1 MNHSN
6 ENEDLSL
13 IREALEGNRD
23 SFGALVDKY
32 KDALFNF
39 VYKLMYNRDDAMDVC
54 QDTYLKAYTHLKE
67 FKVEYKFSTWLY
79 TIAINTSRNKLK
91 RRKFAFFSI
100 DKPVQNDDEEITD
113 EPADTAETT
122 EQALLK
128 KEKNELLSE
137 IIRSLSP
144 DYRIPFLL
152 KHEENRS
159 LEEIA
164 GITGLSTGVVKI
176 RIHRA
181 RNILFKKFKE
191 RV

>member
-100 DKPVQNDDEEITD
+100 DKPVQNDDEEITA

-144 DYRIPFLL
+144 DYRIP
-152 KHEENRS
+152 
-159 LEEIA
+159 
-164 GITGLSTGVVKI
+164 
-176 RIHRA
+176 
-181 RNILFKKFKE
+181 KKTVPWRK
-191 RV
+191 